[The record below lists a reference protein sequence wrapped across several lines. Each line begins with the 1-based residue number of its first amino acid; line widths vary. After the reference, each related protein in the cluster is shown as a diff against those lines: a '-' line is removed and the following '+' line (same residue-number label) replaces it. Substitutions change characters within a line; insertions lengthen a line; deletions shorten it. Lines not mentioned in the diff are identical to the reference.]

1 MKKLKKGVFNLK
13 AIRIAEFRSLD
24 NNEKGLEEKR
34 VELID
39 EMDSIINKVEA
50 ETRTLTDE
58 EESRID
64 EIEKEV
70 EKIDKTI
77 QILEN
82 KRTLGVEKGKKKK
95 EESEQRTQDEINN
108 SELRSILSGKEIE
121 ERATAMNTITDAEGG
136 VVVNKVLSKNI
147 IKAIKDRSDVYKFF
161 DGTNI
166 KGNYKIPKKITN
178 GTAEWVDENPSTD
191 PSATI
196 ATLEIIELG
205 QHRLYRESAITKQM
219 LNVQELDLQ
228 AFIKDDIA
236 ESMTDAIETA
246 IFHGNG
252 TKQPT
257 GIIRGI
263 KTANKIKL
271 ETRGTFSVDHLKKA
285 KAKLKKSIVKKARWF
300 MNSETFL
307 EIDLLKDGHG
317 RGLLQ
322 PNPTQ
327 ETDFNPL
334 LMNESTLCDILEF
347 RVALE
352 IGISDNIF
360 RNLTDADVA
369 ELKEIVEMS
378 QVIGNNKYAPVSEH
392 RFHTKLYEIT
402 GNKII
407 TEFQDIIYPVLD
419 FVKEKYRDFL
429 EPIEKE
435 L

>member
-1 MKKLKKGVFNLK
+1 
-13 AIRIAEFRSLD
+13 
-24 NNEKGLEEKR
+24 
-34 VELID
+34 
-39 EMDSIINKVEA
+39 
-50 ETRTLTDE
+50 
-58 EESRID
+58 
-64 EIEKEV
+64 
-70 EKIDKTI
+70 
-77 QILEN
+77 
-82 KRTLGVEKGKKKK
+82 
-95 EESEQRTQDEINN
+95 
-108 SELRSILSGKEIE
+108 
-121 ERATAMNTITDAEGG
+121 MNTITDAEGG

-327 ETDFNPL
+327 ETDYIL
-334 LMNESTLCDILEF
+334 LGLP
-347 RVALE
+347 VV
-352 IGISDNIF
+352 
-360 RNLTDADVA
+360 LTDALESPGVA
-369 ELKEIVEMS
+369 GDKCLIVLATPAAYHTNTQS
-378 QVIGNNKYAPVSEH
+378 SLALYVYNDSVYTRRGLVGYGADIFLDGKTKDDQQVVGIYNKA
-392 RFHTKLYEIT
+392 
-402 GNKII
+402 
-407 TEFQDIIYPVLD
+407 
-419 FVKEKYRDFL
+419 
-429 EPIEKE
+429 
-435 L
+435 

>member
-1 MKKLKKGVFNLK
+1 MK
-13 AIRIAEFRSLD
+13 AIRIAEFRTLD

-50 ETRTLTDE
+50 ETRTLTDK

-108 SELRSILSGKEIE
+108 SELRAILSGKEIE
-121 ERATAMNTITDAEGG
+121 ERATAMNTTTGAEGG

-178 GTAEWVDENPSTD
+178 GTAEWVDENPPTD
-191 PSATI
+191 PNATI

-252 TKQPT
+252 TKQPA
-257 GIIRGI
+257 GIISGI
-263 KTANKIKL
+263 KTANQIKL

-300 MNSETFL
+300 MNS
-307 EIDLLKDGHG
+307 
-317 RGLLQ
+317 
-322 PNPTQ
+322 
-327 ETDFNPL
+327 
-334 LMNESTLCDILEF
+334 
-347 RVALE
+347 
-352 IGISDNIF
+352 
-360 RNLTDADVA
+360 
-369 ELKEIVEMS
+369 
-378 QVIGNNKYAPVSEH
+378 
-392 RFHTKLYEIT
+392 
-402 GNKII
+402 
-407 TEFQDIIYPVLD
+407 
-419 FVKEKYRDFL
+419 
-429 EPIEKE
+429 
-435 L
+435 